1 MDKYRIL
8 FVDDEINIL
17 KSLKRGLRLHCPDW
31 HVKFCISATDALLL
45 LKEFQ
50 PLVVVS
56 DKRMPGMDGITFL
69 RTVSKQA
76 PEMIRVLLTGDNTT
90 KVALEALGVAHMVI
104 AKPFENE
111 VLVRLL
117 YRAFGLQKIPVS
129 LAIRKQ
135 LGAIERIPVLP
146 KAYQQLVDYLKKD
159 DVDFKEI
166 ARIVSLEPSIL
177 AKLIQLANSAFLGFS
192 SPVSNAHAMVAR
204 LGIDLIKNLVLCF
217 GVFKQCDSV
226 DELVCDQL
234 FTEAM
239 GIALISQQFS
249 YACGLSRR
257 EVDDS
262 FILGLLHNIGM
273 LMSNMSVIRIEP
285 DYNNTQPKEENV
297 VGAYLLALWEFDTD
311 FINAVLFQNIPAEA
325 DCTTSLSCRL
335 HVAKVVYNANK
346 LGLSALDDDSG
357 LNHSLLKSQGLLD
370 NATLWINDYMS

>member
-1 MDKYRIL
+1 MGKYRIL

-31 HVKFCISATDALLL
+31 EAKFCSSAANALLFL
-45 LKEFQ
+45 DKFD

-76 PEMIRVLLTGDNTT
+76 PEIIRVLLTGDNATE
-90 KVALEALGVAHMVI
+90 VALEAAGVAHMVI
-104 AKPFENE
+104 AKPFKNE
-111 VLVRLL
+111 VLVQLL
-117 YRAFGLQKIPVS
+117 HRALSLQKIPVS

-135 LGAIERIPVLP
+135 LGAIEHIPVLP

-177 AKLIQLANSAFLGFS
+177 AKLIQLANSAFFGFS
-192 SPVSNAHAMVAR
+192 RPVSSAHAMVAR
-204 LGIDLIKNLVLCF
+204 LGIDLIKNMVLCF

-234 FTEAM
+234 LTEAM
-239 GIALISQQFS
+239 DIALISKQFS
-249 YACGLSRR
+249 YSCGLDRK

-262 FILGLLHNIGM
+262 FILGLLHNIGL
-273 LMSNMSVIRIEP
+273 LMSNMAVIQIEA
-285 DYNNTQPKEENV
+285 DESNAQPKEEDV
-297 VGAYLLALWEFDTD
+297 VGAYLLALWEFDTN

-335 HVAKVVYNANK
+335 HVAKVVYNAKK
-346 LGLSALDDDSG
+346 LGFNALDEHSG
-357 LNHSLLKSQGLLD
+357 LNHSLLQSQGLLD
-370 NATLWINDYMS
+370 NAILWIND